1 MCTFL
6 LVTTLHRV
14 IIVMQLKQNIGLNVT
29 LNILANNNDS
39 TQTLDVETLG
49 VECQPQSC

>member
-6 LVTTLHRV
+6 LATTLHRV

-29 LNILANNNDS
+29 LNILGSNNDS
-39 TQTLDVETLG
+39 TQTLDVEALG
-49 VECQPQSC
+49 VECQHRSC